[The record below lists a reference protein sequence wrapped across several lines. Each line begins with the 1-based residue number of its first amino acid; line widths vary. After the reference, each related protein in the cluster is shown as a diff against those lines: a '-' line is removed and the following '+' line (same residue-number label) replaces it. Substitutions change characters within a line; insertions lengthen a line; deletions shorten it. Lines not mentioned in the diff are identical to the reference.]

1 MGGRTSLEGSWV
13 ISSFNAE
20 LDGLRPSLQSLL
32 VFGLPEEVTV
42 RHVTVTL
49 GLIRKRDLVSVDS
62 FLVEVYR
69 FSVFAGFES
78 FVAGFLQLLSLKPV
92 K

>member
-13 ISSFNAE
+13 ISSFDAG
-20 LDGLRPSLQSLL
+20 LDGPPSRLQSLL

-49 GLIRKRDLVSVDS
+49 CLIRKRDLVSVDG
-62 FLVEVYR
+62 FMIEFYR
-69 FSVFAGFES
+69 FSILAGFES